1 MVNVETKDE
10 QQPQNEE
17 QKQTLTPDDGGK
29 AASKVDSSRG
39 DTQSFQELY
48 QESLRTMEE
57 GQILKGTVIDIT
69 PDHVTIDVGY
79 KSEGRYPFVSF

>member
-17 QKQTLTPDDGGK
+17 QEQTLSAGDAGK
-29 AASKVDSSRG
+29 AASRVDSSRG
-39 DTQSFQELY
+39 ETQSFQELY

-57 GQILKGTVIDIT
+57 GQILK
-69 PDHVTIDVGY
+69 
-79 KSEGRYPFVSF
+79 